1 MSETTSL
8 YDQFKERIKSHALYA
23 KYAALEL
30 KNRKCAEYIFGVETT
45 DDELYQKVIWKI
57 EQSAQ
62 RQVEWLFVQLC
73 IKYGYPV
80 VPPDRESK
88 CTCDHDILF
97 EKGDKIIQVDFKSV
111 LRPSDLFINRPK
123 SKNKRP
129 RRAPIRETDTY
140 LVYLLKKN
148 EEGYTW
154 LEQRTSSDDLAKAVL
169 VSDFISEVFGEEE
182 GMRFDVAMSCFSE
195 DMRDALGY
203 RITQIGTEQALKE
216 LRNTLAVE
224 LPDYGYDAIRHFNDK
239 AAKKKVYVT
248 DSVFQ
253 EMSQRFATNYKMLVG
268 NSDFAISLLTS
279 EWLYRQYGT
288 IPGLDNTYVVTGYCK
303 SIEQLLWRIISVV
316 GKGRKIGL
324 SNSEVGDNTSAS
336 DTTLG
341 ALKYFLNATKNADLF
356 NKIFG
361 DNTFYVQ
368 RYLNYQLSEWIEHE
382 RNGNFHKH
390 NLTPERVGII
400 REQTLYLYF
409 LILGSLT
416 LTNDTIAL
424 LME

>member
-1 MSETTSL
+1 
-8 YDQFKERIKSHALYA
+8 
-23 KYAALEL
+23 
-30 KNRKCAEYIFGVETT
+30 
-45 DDELYQKVIWKI
+45 
-57 EQSAQ
+57 
-62 RQVEWLFVQLC
+62 
-73 IKYGYPV
+73 
-80 VPPDRESK
+80 
-88 CTCDHDILF
+88 
-97 EKGDKIIQVDFKSV
+97 
-111 LRPSDLFINRPK
+111 
-123 SKNKRP
+123 
-129 RRAPIRETDTY
+129 
-140 LVYLLKKN
+140 
-148 EEGYTW
+148 
-154 LEQRTSSDDLAKAVL
+154 
-169 VSDFISEVFGEEE
+169 
-182 GMRFDVAMSCFSE
+182 
-195 DMRDALGY
+195 
-203 RITQIGTEQALKE
+203 
-216 LRNTLAVE
+216 
-224 LPDYGYDAIRHFNDK
+224 
-239 AAKKKVYVT
+239 
-248 DSVFQ
+248 
-253 EMSQRFATNYKMLVG
+253 MLVG

-361 DNTFYVQ
+361 DNTFYAQ

>member
-45 DDELYQKVIWKI
+45 DDELYKKVIWKI
-57 EQSAQ
+57 EESAQ
-62 RQVEWLFVQLC
+62 RQVEWLFIQLC

-80 VPPDRESK
+80 APPDRESK

-129 RRAPIRETDTY
+129 RRAPICETDTY

-169 VSDFISEVFGEEE
+169 VSDFISEIFGEEE

-253 EMSQRFATNYKMLVG
+253 EMSQRFATNYKVLVG

-368 RYLNYQLSEWIEHE
+368 RYLNY
-382 RNGNFHKH
+382 
-390 NLTPERVGII
+390 
-400 REQTLYLYF
+400 
-409 LILGSLT
+409 
-416 LTNDTIAL
+416 
-424 LME
+424 

>member
-1 MSETTSL
+1 MSETTSV

-23 KYAALEL
+23 KYSALEL

-45 DDELYQKVIWKI
+45 DDELYKKVVWKI
-57 EQSAQ
+57 EESAQ

-73 IKYGYPV
+73 MKYGYPV
-80 VPPDRESK
+80 APPDRESK

-111 LRPSDLFINRPK
+111 LRPSDLFINKPK
-123 SKNKRP
+123 NKNKRP
-129 RRAPIRETDTY
+129 GRTPVRETDTY

-154 LEQRTSSDDLAKAVL
+154 LEQRSSSDDLTKAVL
-169 VSDFISEVFGEEE
+169 VSDFIAEVFGEEE
-182 GMRFDVAMSCFSE
+182 GMCFDVAMSCFSE

-203 RITQIGTEQALKE
+203 RVTQIGTEQALKE
-216 LRNTLAVE
+216 LRNNLMAE
-224 LPDYGYDAIRHFNDK
+224 LPEFSYDMIRHFNDE
-239 AAKKKVYVT
+239 ASNKKVYVK
-248 DSVFQ
+248 DAVFQ
-253 EMSQRFATNYKMLVG
+253 EMSQRFAKNYKVLVG
-268 NSDFAISLLTS
+268 SSDFAISLLTS

-303 SIEQLLWRIISVV
+303 SIEQLLWRIISIV
-316 GKGRKIGL
+316 GKGRIIGL
-324 SNSEVGDNTSAS
+324 NNSEVGDNTNAS

-341 ALKYFLNATKNADLF
+341 ALKYFLNSTKNADLF

-416 LTNDTIAL
+416 LTNDTITL